1 MRAPFPARLALG
13 VIFTSMLLS
22 AMAGEA
28 LAAIEV
34 RLLHAVPGVPTA
46 RLELKGEQ
54 GIVTPVQEVSFG
66 QATAYVKAPAGRFT
80 LVVGGE
86 DWGTRRLRGHGRHTM
101 VVTRGSDGADTT
113 THYED
118 GEAVPGKTRWRMAH
132 AVRELDSADVVLV
145 DEVVDRLGPG
155 EASDYRTVEP
165 GSYRVGA
172 MRPGEK
178 QALVERPG
186 TSLVAGSAQTA
197 YLVGSGGER
206 TRFVVLEDDASA
218 PRVAPGTGLGGLGGE
233 AGASWLAALGAAL
246 LAGALGGATY
256 TLARRG
262 RGPGRT

>member
-1 MRAPFPARLALG
+1 MRAPSRARLALG
-13 VIFTSMLLS
+13 VIFPSMLLS
-22 AMAGEA
+22 ATAGEA

-46 RLELKGEQ
+46 QLKLKGEQ
-54 GIVTPVQEVSFG
+54 GAATSPQEVGFG
-66 QATAYVKAPAGRFT
+66 EATPYVRAPGGRFT
-80 LVVGGE
+80 VVVGGKG
-86 DWGTRRLRGHGRHTM
+86 WGTTKLHGDGRHTI
-101 VVTRGSDGADTT
+101 VVTRGRDGADTT

-118 GEAVPGKTRWRMAH
+118 GEAVPGRTRWRMVH
-132 AVRELDSADVVLV
+132 AARELDNADFLLG

-155 EASDYRTVEP
+155 DDSDYRTVEP
-165 GSYRVGA
+165 GRYRVGA

-218 PRVAPGTGLGGLGGE
+218 PKVAPGTGLGGLGGD
-233 AGASWLAALGAAL
+233 AGASWLAVLGAVL

-256 TLARRG
+256 TLVRRG